1 MSEQPPSG
9 TSARRYVI
17 AAGTRHY
24 THLPELPEAHRD
36 VQRIADLFTSMGYE
50 RVLTDVSYDPRAD
63 DFEDALA
70 DWCAGAELTADDTVV
85 LYYAGHGDLPD
96 AGNYRLA
103 CAGTVESR
111 PRSWLSPRNLEAVLG
126 ASGVR
131 NVLFVID
138 ACNAAAGAGDIASAA
153 DAFAAV
159 RPRGAEGGAGTWVM
173 ASARHRDL
181 ADDGAFV
188 AELASV
194 IKAGDGASQRY
205 LSPAL
210 LAHRVN
216 QSFERAGRRQRAS
229 CSLADQSAQP
239 PFFSNPKFDP
249 SAETDTAG
257 RLGGDASDRASHFE
271 PRGRGVEHVSDPGS
285 YFTGRGHALTAL
297 RTHLAATD
305 ERRPLVVTGAPGSGK
320 SAVLGKIVL
329 EGEHGGEGEDGG
341 ERDAD
346 NRIDVSINMRHQ
358 TLHDVVQRLASAAD
372 VSATTV
378 PALLTALAGRRRPFR
393 IVADSLD
400 EAGPGDG
407 KAEARHIAW
416 ELLRPL
422 AAVPCVRLV
431 IGSRRELLLHIG
443 DRAPVIDLD
452 STEYADDTSIAEY
465 AERVLTDLG
474 SPYEHAPEVARTVAE
489 EVAARAGRCFLVARM
504 TTTALMRDTP
514 IDIAVPGWAERL
526 PSDVNG
532 ALDAYL
538 ERLPQGRRS
547 TALALLTALAF
558 GEGHG
563 LPRAGVWAQVAS
575 RLSGEALT
583 EAHID
588 ELVDEDGS
596 YLTVV
601 EQDGRKYFRLYHQQ
615 LTTHLQTR
623 TLRFRDLADIQRCFV
638 DTLLDLVPHRADQ
651 PHWDRAHPYVRGYLA
666 THAAA
671 AGTIDDLIEDPAFVL
686 AADVSG
692 LLPAVRY
699 ARHASVPALVI
710 ERCSDLLR
718 AGDGLDRPA
727 QLAFVAETYGARE
740 FALRAAALSAS
751 VDRLWVEPR
760 RVTPHRI
767 IGQHGSGNNSTTSL
781 LGGWM
786 IEEVGTSRGRT
797 VILAA
802 PPSAEHVYVWGLDDP
817 SQSALLPHPS
827 RVRNLLL
834 LRRPDEQPLAV
845 TLDEA
850 GSLRV
855 WDVEHQTLKAHTA
868 TNGSE
873 LLLDS
878 GILGNGTP
886 VVLCRSPR
894 GIEAYD
900 PLRSVLLSLIPFGS
914 SREDPSA
921 RSVLWQ
927 NPPTARVVHDRDG
940 SAWALV
946 CDAAA
951 GKVTLFPLE
960 SDARPRTLLR
970 WLRSPA
976 ITATTRLRDG
986 STTAAIHHGRLHGS
1000 LTLID
1005 VFTGHA
1011 TSHALPDGYGWPTG
1025 RFVGNDPASCVLVTA
1040 RRPSLHVVLLSAPA
1054 KPAVQVQG
1062 DIYAFDVAPESQDGR
1077 LLAVGAG
1084 MTGGVSVINAE
1095 TGVAV
1100 GSPLHGHE
1108 SAICAVHILKSSTS
1122 RALDILSIGNDGTAR
1137 MWHWNEEHVSQDAP
1151 PDEEVSRNAA
1161 SHTELVLGWDASPT
1175 RIAASSWAGI
1185 RLISTGNLSR
1195 LTDGGA
1201 PERTHELPETVRAD
1215 FERCSEDPDG
1225 TLNLLTRRDHFE
1237 SDDRGWP
1244 LINFYWQRLSP
1255 TGAVSAAELDKPS
1268 KAGRNTECH
1277 VLPPTAAHPR
1287 TRVLGFDPARNEV
1300 SISVSPRQHTVL
1312 AAMPRSLR
1320 LDIRIRDLRSTAFE
1334 LRTGEV
1340 VLMVCIGNGSESQ
1353 GYLWDAIAARPL
1365 RTDPI
1370 KLIRDVVAMVPQ
1382 HGTEGS
1388 RYVAMAA
1395 KFGEAAV
1402 LDLVT
1407 WQIHTVNPP
1416 QPESVGRGHRSLASG
1431 VSWYLRWAGGDDSQP
1446 VLLHMDCQGFDDTT
1460 LVPVTVWD
1468 SAHPETTTLLPMP
1481 AYRLLWAGTAP
1492 NGELMAAVSDE
1503 HGVALCR
1510 LPSGEKVWGTPI
1522 PALVTSLAVLP
1533 GFDLAISTQQGVVL
1547 VRPRLP
1553 APAGSR
1559 PPSTSAYC

>member
-1 MSEQPPSG
+1 MSEPHRP
-9 TSARRYVI
+9 APRRYVI

-24 THLPELPEAHRD
+24 TQLPELPEAHAD

-50 RVLTDVSYDPRAD
+50 RVLTDVSHDPRAD

-103 CAGTVESR
+103 CAGTVETR
-111 PRSWLSPRNLEAVLG
+111 PRSWLAPHNLEAALG
-126 ASGVR
+126 ASPVR

-153 DAFAAV
+153 ASFAAV
-159 RPRGAEGGAGTWVM
+159 RPRGAGGGAGTWVM

-181 ADDGAFV
+181 ADDGAFA

-194 IKAGDGASQRY
+194 YKVGDGASQRY

-210 LAHRVN
+210 LADRIN
-216 QSFERAGRRQRAS
+216 RSFERAGRRQRAS
-229 CSLADQSAQP
+229 CSLADQTAQP
-239 PFFSNPKFDP
+239 PFFPNPAFDP
-249 SAETDTAG
+249 SAETDADG
-257 RLGGDASDRASHFE
+257 RLGGDVSDRASHFE

-285 YFTGRGHALTAL
+285 YFTGRGHALAAL

-329 EGEHGGEGEDGG
+329 EGEG
-341 ERDAD
+341 DAGTG
-346 NRIDVSINMRHQ
+346 IDVSVNMRHQ
-358 TLHDVVQRLASAAD
+358 TLHDVVERLASAAD
-372 VSATTV
+372 VTATTV
-378 PALLTALAGRRRPFR
+378 PTLLTALAGRRRPFR

-407 KAEARHIAW
+407 KAEARNIAW

-465 AERVLTDLG
+465 AERVLTDAG
-474 SPYEHAPEVARTVAE
+474 SPYENAPEVARTVAV
-489 EVAARAGRCFLVARM
+489 EVAARAGQCFLVARM

-514 IDIAVPGWAERL
+514 IDIMVPGWAERL
-526 PSDVNG
+526 PSDVSG

-538 ERLPQGRRS
+538 ERLPRGRKP

-575 RLSGEALT
+575 RLSGGALT
-583 EAHID
+583 ETHID
-588 ELVDEDGS
+588 ELLDEDGS

-601 EQDGRKYFRLYHQQ
+601 EQDGRKYFRLYHQE
-615 LTTHLQTR
+615 LTAHLQTR

-638 DTLLDLVPHRADQ
+638 DTLLDLVPIRADE
-651 PHWDRAHPYVRGYLA
+651 PCWDRAHPYVRGHLA

-671 AGTIDDLIEDPAFVL
+671 AGTIDDLIDDPAFVL

-699 ARHASVPALVI
+699 ARHGSVPALVI

-718 AGDGLDRPA
+718 TGAELDRAA
-727 QLAFVAETYGARE
+727 QLAFIAETYGARE

-767 IGQHGSGNNSTTSL
+767 IGQHGSGDNSTTSL
-781 LGGWM
+781 AGGWV

-802 PPSAEHVYVWGLDDP
+802 PPSAAHVSVWGLDDP
-817 SQSALLPHPS
+817 SQSAVLPHPS
-827 RVRNLLL
+827 PVRSLVLLE
-834 LRRPDEQPLAV
+834 RPGEQPLAV
-845 TLDEA
+845 TLDKT
-850 GSLRV
+850 GCLRV
-855 WDVEHQTLKAHTA
+855 WDVERQMLEAQTS
-868 TNGSE
+868 TNE
-873 LLLDS
+873 FDRLLDS
-878 GILGNGTP
+878 GNLSDGTP

-894 GIEAYD
+894 GIEVYD
-900 PLRSVLLSLIPFGS
+900 PLRSVRLSVITTGRPHEEPGF
-914 SREDPSA
+914 REENWKERA
-921 RSVLWQ
+921 
-927 NPPTARVVHDRDG
+927 TARVVHDTEG

-946 CDAAA
+946 CDPVT
-951 GKVTLFPLE
+951 GRVTLFPLE

-970 WLRSPA
+970 LLRLPA

-986 STTAAIHHGRLHGS
+986 STTAAIHHGRRGGS

-1005 VFTGHA
+1005 VFSGMDN
-1011 TSHALPDGYGWPTG
+1011 SHALLGYGSAKG
-1025 RFVGNDPASCVLVTA
+1025 QFVGDDPKNCALVTN
-1040 RRPSLHVVLLSAPA
+1040 RGRYVHVVSLSSQRKRSA
-1054 KPAVQVQG
+1054 QVNA
-1062 DIYAFDVAPESQDGR
+1062 DLFAFAVAPNSQDGR

-1084 MTGGVSVINAE
+1084 MTGGVRVIDTE
-1095 TGVAV
+1095 TGDVV
-1100 GSPLHGHE
+1100 GRSLRGHE
-1108 SAICAVHILKSSTS
+1108 SAICAVYVLRSSVS
-1122 RALDILSIGNDGTAR
+1122 GALDILSIGNDGTAR
-1137 MWHWNEEHVSQDAP
+1137 VWHWNGGHASQDAP
-1151 PDEEVSRNAA
+1151 PDWEVSERAA
-1161 SHTELVLGWDASPT
+1161 SHTELVLGWDAVPT
-1175 RIAASSWAGI
+1175 RVVASSWAGI
-1185 RLISTGNLSR
+1185 RLISTDGLSR
-1195 LTDGGA
+1195 LAVDGTPA
-1201 PERTHELPETVRAD
+1201 LAHELPDTAKTN
-1215 FERCSEDPDG
+1215 FEGCSEDPDG
-1225 TLNLLTRRDHFE
+1225 TLNWLARRAHLEEKDG
-1237 SDDRGWP
+1237 RGMP
-1244 LINFYWQRLSP
+1244 LVNFSQQRLSP
-1255 TGAVSAAELDKPS
+1255 AGTVSTVELSKPHPAS
-1268 KAGRNTECH
+1268 RHTRCH
-1277 VLPPTAAHPR
+1277 VLPPTAAHPH
-1287 TRVLGFDPARNEV
+1287 TRVLGFDPVHNEV
-1300 SISVSPRQHTVL
+1300 SLSLSPQQQTISKPPW
-1312 AAMPRSLR
+1312 A
-1320 LDIRIRDLRSTAFE
+1320 LDPQPPTRHFCSTAFE
-1334 LRTGEV
+1334 LPTGEA
-1340 VLMVCIGNGSESQ
+1340 VLMACDSDGARSQ

-1365 RTDPI
+1365 RTRPVE
-1370 KLIRDVVAMVPQ
+1370 LIGGVVAMAPQ
-1382 HGTEGS
+1382 HATGGT

-1395 KFGEAAV
+1395 ETGEAAV
-1402 LDLVT
+1402 LDLTT
-1407 WQIHTVNPP
+1407 WRIHNVSPP
-1416 QPESVGRGHRSLASG
+1416 RPGEDSGGGAYRSLASG
-1431 VSWYLRWAGGDDSQP
+1431 VSWYLRWAVGTDSEP
-1446 VLLHMDCQGFDDTT
+1446 ILLFMDGRGMEDTT
-1460 LVPVTVWD
+1460 LAPVTVWD
-1468 SAHPETTTLLPMP
+1468 SAHPGTPILLPMP
-1481 AYRLLWAGTAP
+1481 AARLLWAGTAP
-1492 NGELMAAVSDE
+1492 SGEPMVAVSDE

-1510 LPSGEKVWGTPI
+1510 LPSGEKVWSVPI

-1547 VRPRLP
+1547 VRPSSELRSR
-1553 APAGSR
+1553 AG
-1559 PPSTSAYC
+1559 